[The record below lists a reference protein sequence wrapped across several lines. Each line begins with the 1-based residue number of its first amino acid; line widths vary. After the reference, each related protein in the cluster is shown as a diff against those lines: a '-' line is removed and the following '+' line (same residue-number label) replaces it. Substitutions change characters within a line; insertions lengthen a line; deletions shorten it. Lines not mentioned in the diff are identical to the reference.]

1 MNDDRP
7 NPLSVQMPQ
16 WTKTLTKLSMEPL
29 AFCEDFPEI
38 ARRMEAWWH
47 QELLDRPIFMAQANR
62 RPERSITRRLE
73 LMDDADAWLAAK
85 LEDMQQLHRVGDML
99 PQVRVDFGPV
109 LLGSLL
115 GGTREVRSD
124 TSWTHA
130 FIDDDWSNAPDWTI
144 PDDHPDWLLLQRLT
158 RRVAEDAAGRYLVC
172 TPDLGA
178 SADVLLNLR
187 GSAQLCMDVVMR
199 PETIQSAID
208 AIYASWHR
216 AFASLYG
223 NAVARGAGLTHW
235 LGLWSNRPYVVPA
248 CDFNALIG
256 PAHFQQLFLPE
267 IARQAET
274 VGLAI
279 FHLDGPDAARHI
291 DALLDVPQI
300 QAIQF
305 TPGAGSP
312 SALQWLDMLR
322 RIQDCGRSLL
332 IFTPVEEV
340 LELAQSLEPE
350 GLAIFIECPP
360 APDELDN
367 LFEAFGR
374 QFQG

>member
-1 MNDDRP
+1 MDQIAR
-7 NPLSVQMPQ
+7 
-16 WTKTLTKLSMEPL
+16 WTDTLTRLSAQPL
-29 AFCEDFPEI
+29 EFCVDFPAI
-38 ARRMEAWWH
+38 AKRFEAWWH
-47 QELLDRPIFMAQANR
+47 QELLDRPIFMAQANT
-62 RPERSITRRLE
+62 RPDRPITRRLE
-73 LMDDADAWLAAK
+73 LMDDPDAWLAAK
-85 LEDMQQLHRVGDML
+85 LQDMQQLHRVGDTL
-99 PQVRVDFGPV
+99 PHVRVDFGAV

-115 GGTREVRSD
+115 GGAREVRSD

-130 FIDDDWSNAPDWTI
+130 FIDNDWSNAPDWTI
-144 PDDHPDWLLLQRLT
+144 PDEHPDWVLLQKLT
-158 RRVAEDAAGRYLVC
+158 KLAAQDAVGRYLVC

-187 GSAQLCMDVVMR
+187 GSAQLCMDVVTR

-208 AIYASWHR
+208 AIYVSWRR
-216 AFASLYG
+216 AFASLYA
-223 NAVARGAGLTHW
+223 NAVEFGAGVTHW

-248 CDFNALIG
+248 CDFNALVG

-267 IARQAET
+267 IARQAEA
-274 VGLAI
+274 VGRAI

-322 RIQDCGRSLL
+322 KIQDSGRSLL
-332 IFTPVEEV
+332 IFTPAEEV
-340 LELAQSLEPE
+340 LELAQSLKPE
-350 GLAIFIECPP
+350 GLAIFIECSP
-360 APDELDN
+360 APDDLDT
-367 LFEAFGR
+367 LFD
-374 QFQG
+374 QFRRRFEG

>member
-1 MNDDRP
+1 ME
-7 NPLSVQMPQ
+7 QIEQ
-16 WTKTLTKLSMEPL
+16 WTETLTALAAQPL
-29 AFCEDFPEI
+29 EFCEDFPAI
-38 ARRMEAWWH
+38 AQRLEAWWQ
-47 QELLDRPIFMAQANR
+47 QELVDRPVFLAQANT
-62 RPERSITRRLE
+62 RPDRPITRRLE
-73 LMDDADAWLAAK
+73 LMDDAEAWLAAK
-85 LEDMQQLHRVGDML
+85 LQDMQHLHRVGDAL
-99 PQVRVDFGPV
+99 PHVRVDFGPV

-144 PDDHPDWLLLQRLT
+144 PDDHPDWLLLQKLT
-158 RRVAEDAAGRYLVC
+158 KLVAQDAAGRYVLC

-199 PETIQSAID
+199 PETVQAAID
-208 AIYASWHR
+208 AIYKSWR
-216 AFASLYG
+216 QAFASLYA
-223 NAVARGAGLTHW
+223 NAVEYGAGVIHW
-235 LGLWSNRPYVVPA
+235 LGLWSSRPHTVPA

-256 PAHFQQLFLPE
+256 PAHFEQLFLPE

-274 VGLAI
+274 VGRAI

-291 DALLDVPQI
+291 DALLDVPHI

-322 RIQDCGRSLL
+322 KIQDRGRSLL
-332 IFTPVEEV
+332 IFTPAEEV
-340 LELAQSLEPE
+340 IELTRSLRPE
-350 GLAIFIECPP
+350 GLAILIECPP
-360 APDELDN
+360 APDDLDA
-367 LFEAFGR
+367 LFT
-374 QFQG
+374 QFCHRFEG

>member
-1 MNDDRP
+1 MNDDYADAP
-7 NPLSVQMPQ
+7 MEQIPQ
-16 WTKTLTKLSMEPL
+16 WTDTLTTLAAQPL
-29 AFCEDFPEI
+29 EFCENFPAI
-38 ARRMEAWWH
+38 AQRVEAWWQ
-47 QELLDRPIFMAQANR
+47 QELVDRPIFMAQANTR
-62 RPERSITRRLE
+62 ADRPITRRLE
-73 LMDDADAWLAAK
+73 LMDAPEAWLAEK
-85 LEDMQQLHRVGDML
+85 LLDMQQIHRVGDTL
-99 PQVRVDFGPV
+99 PHVRVDFGPV

-144 PDDHPDWLLLQRLT
+144 PDDHPDWVLLQRLT
-158 RRVAEDAAGRYLVC
+158 KLTAEDAIGRYLVC

-208 AIYASWHR
+208 AIYTSWR
-216 AFASLYG
+216 EAFASLYTD
-223 NAVARGAGLTHW
+223 AIEFGAGVIHW
-235 LGLWSNRPYVVPA
+235 LGLWSNRPYTVPA

-274 VGLAI
+274 VGRAI

-291 DALLDVPQI
+291 DALLNVPQI

-322 RIQDCGRSLL
+322 KIQDRGRSLL
-332 IFTPVEEV
+332 IFTPAEEV
-340 LELAQSLEPE
+340 LELAQSLKPE
-350 GLAIFIECPP
+350 GLAIFIEGPP
-360 APDELDN
+360 APDALHT
-367 LFEAFGR
+367 LFDRFCR
-374 QFQG
+374 QFGG

>member
-1 MNDDRP
+1 MEHM
-7 NPLSVQMPQ
+7 QQ
-16 WTKTLTKLSMEPL
+16 WTDTLTALAAQPL
-29 AFCEDFPEI
+29 EFCEDFPAI
-38 ARRMEAWWH
+38 AQRVEAWWH
-47 QELLDRPIFMAQANR
+47 QELVDRPVFMAQANT
-62 RPERSITRRLE
+62 RPERPITRRLE
-73 LMDDADAWLAAK
+73 MMHDPDTWLAEK
-85 LEDMQQLHRVGDML
+85 LQDMKQLHRVGDTL
-99 PQVRVDFGPV
+99 PQVRVDFGAV

-144 PDDHPDWLLLQRLT
+144 PEDHPDWVLLQKLT
-158 RRVAEDAAGRYLVC
+158 KRVAADAIGRYLVC

-199 PETIQSAID
+199 SETIQSAID
-208 AIYASWHR
+208 AIYTSWR
-216 AFASLYG
+216 QAFASLYAH
-223 NAVARGAGLTHW
+223 AVESGAGITHW
-235 LGLWSNRPYVVPA
+235 LGLWSNRPYTVPA

-274 VGLAI
+274 VGRAI

-291 DALLDVPQI
+291 DALLDVPHI

-322 RIQDCGRSLL
+322 KIQDHGRSLL
-332 IFTPVEEV
+332 IFTPAEEV
-340 LELAQSLEPE
+340 LELARSLKPE
-350 GLAIFIECPP
+350 GLAIFLESAP
-360 APDELDN
+360 APDELDT
-367 LFEAFGR
+367 LFDRFRR
-374 QFQG
+374 QFEG

>member
-1 MNDDRP
+1 MEQID
-7 NPLSVQMPQ
+7 Q
-16 WTKTLTKLSMEPL
+16 WTETLTAMAAQPL
-29 AFCEDFPEI
+29 EFCEDFPAS
-38 ARRMEAWWH
+38 ARRFEAWWH
-47 QELLDRPIFMAQANR
+47 QELLDRPIFMAQANT
-62 RPERSITRRLE
+62 RPDRPITRRLE
-73 LMDDADAWLAAK
+73 LMNDPDAWLDAK
-85 LEDMQQLHRVGDML
+85 LRDMRQLHQVGDTL
-99 PQVRVDFGPV
+99 PNVRVDFGPV

-144 PDDHPDWLLLQRLT
+144 PDAHPDWLLLQKLT
-158 RRVAEDAAGRYLVC
+158 RLVAEDAAGRYLVC

-208 AIYASWHR
+208 AIYVSWRR
-216 AFASLYG
+216 AFASLYA
-223 NAVARGAGLTHW
+223 NAVEFGAGLTHW
-235 LGLWSNRPYVVPA
+235 LGLWSNRPYTVPA

-256 PAHFQQLFLPE
+256 PAHFQQFFLPE

-274 VGLAI
+274 VGRAI

-322 RIQDCGRSLL
+322 KIQDRGRSLL
-332 IFTPVEEV
+332 IFTPAEEV
-340 LELAQSLEPE
+340 LELTRSLKPE

-360 APDELDN
+360 APDDLDT
-367 LFEAFGR
+367 LFERFRR
-374 QFQG
+374 QFEG

>member
-1 MNDDRP
+1 ME
-7 NPLSVQMPQ
+7 QTEQ
-16 WTKTLTKLSMEPL
+16 WTETLTTIAAQPL
-29 AFCEDFPEI
+29 EFCENFPAI
-38 ARRMEAWWH
+38 AQRLEAWWQ
-47 QELLDRPIFMAQANR
+47 QELLDRPVFLAQANT
-62 RPERSITRRLE
+62 RPDRPITRRLE

-85 LEDMQQLHRVGDML
+85 LQDMQQLRRVGDTL
-99 PQVRVDFGPV
+99 PHVRVDFGPV

-144 PDDHPDWLLLQRLT
+144 RDNHPDWLLLQRLT
-158 RRVAEDAAGRYLVC
+158 KRVAEDAAGRYLVC

-187 GSAQLCMDVVMR
+187 GSAQLCMDLVMR
-199 PETIQSAID
+199 PETIQAAID
-208 AIYASWHR
+208 AIYESWRR
-216 AFASLYG
+216 AFASLYA
-223 NAVARGAGLTHW
+223 NSVAAGAGVIHW
-235 LGLWSNRPYVVPA
+235 LGLWSSRPHTVPA

-256 PAHFQQLFLPE
+256 PAHFERLFLPE

-274 VGLAI
+274 VGRAI

-291 DALLDVPQI
+291 DALLEVPHI

-322 RIQDCGRSLL
+322 RIQDKGRSLL
-332 IFTPVEEV
+332 IFTPADEV
-340 LELAQSLEPE
+340 LELAQSLKPE
-350 GLAIFIECPP
+350 GLAILIESSPP
-360 APDELDN
+360 PDDLDA
-367 LFEAFGR
+367 LFG
-374 QFQG
+374 QFSHPFTG

>member
-1 MNDDRP
+1 MEQIDP
-7 NPLSVQMPQ
+7 
-16 WTKTLTKLSMEPL
+16 WTETLTALAAQPL
-29 AFCEDFPEI
+29 EFCEDFPAI
-38 ARRMEAWWH
+38 ARRVEAWWQ
-47 QELLDRPIFMAQANR
+47 QELVDRPLFLAQANT
-62 RPERSITRRLE
+62 RPDRPITRRLE

-85 LEDMQQLHRVGDML
+85 LQDMRQLHRVGDTL
-99 PQVRVDFGPV
+99 PHVRVDFGPV

-115 GGTREVRSD
+115 GGTREIRSD

-158 RRVAEDAAGRYLVC
+158 KLVAQDAAGRYLVC
-172 TPDLGA
+172 TPDLGG
-178 SADVLLNLR
+178 SGDVLLNLR

-208 AIYASWHR
+208 AIYKSWR
-216 AFASLYG
+216 QAFTSLYA
-223 NAVARGAGLTHW
+223 NTVEYGAGVIHW
-235 LGLWSNRPYVVPA
+235 LGLWSSRPHVVPA

-256 PAHFQQLFLPE
+256 PAHFEQLFLPE

-274 VGLAI
+274 VGRAI

-291 DALLDVPQI
+291 DALLEVPHI

-312 SALQWLDMLR
+312 SAIQWLDMLR
-322 RIQDCGRSLL
+322 KIQDRGRSLL
-332 IFTPVEEV
+332 IFTPAEEV
-340 LELAQSLEPE
+340 LELAQSLKPE

-360 APDELDN
+360 TPDDLDA
-367 LFEAFGR
+367 LFA
-374 QFQG
+374 QFCRLY